1 MLNMLIAIMGDT
13 FERIM
18 ENKDVNATMTKLEL
32 MGDIVATLRQKSWV
46 QDKNVFMFIVKP
58 DADDAN
64 EGDDWEGSVNKM
76 TRVTSQNI
84 KALGI
89 EITKKTDRLQESLD
103 DFVKKDQVSD
113 KHLKAHIDK
122 VSKASQKKSNQ
133 TINILEDR
141 LNDKLEKLDHKLE
154 EKVNEK
160 FNKIL
165 KEVSSI
171 KTQLGPKEWKVEKG
185 EEAL

>member
-32 MGDIVATLRQKSWV
+32 MGDLVATLRQKSWN
-46 QDKNVFMFIVKP
+46 QDKNVFMFIVRP

-64 EGDDWEGSVNKM
+64 EENDWEGSVNKM
-76 TRVTSQNI
+76 TRVTGQKI
-84 KALGI
+84 KALEI

-122 VSKASQKKSNQ
+122 VSKASQKSSNHVIK
-133 TINILEDR
+133 T
-141 LNDKLEKLDHKLE
+141 LE
-154 EKVNEK
+154 ERINEK

-171 KTQLGPKEWKVEKG
+171 KSQVEQKKEKMEKG
-185 EEAL
+185 E